1 MMNVFGPAS
10 LLDLVKG
17 LRSATDSNAYGTYI
31 ISSSF
36 FLLLSFHSF
45 TNLIRLSPLLLLDLI
60 VAKSIQDIK
69 DELKN
74 RDIAVKATALQKLT
88 YLQQLGHDMNWA
100 SFQIIEVMSQ
110 ERFGL
115 KRIGFLAAAQSFHE
129 KTDVI
134 VLTTALLKKEFSAKS
149 AYEIGLAVSTLA
161 SIATEDLSR
170 DLLSDVV
177 SMLTSSR
184 PYIRKKAT
192 LVLFKLYTKYPQGLR
207 LTFDHLKRRLSDDVA
222 SVISCAINVICELAR
237 KKPSNY
243 LSLAPELFTLMTSST
258 NNWMLIKIAKLMSAL
273 VQEEPRLA
281 RKLLEPLANIVQ
293 TTPAKSLM
301 YECISTLTFA
311 LQHTKKADGTD
322 AKNVP
327 AVVRLCTDRLREF
340 VRDPDQNLKYL
351 GLSGLV
357 QLMKSHPRVVA
368 EHRELVLQC
377 LTDEDVTIRL
387 RALELIAGMVTRR
400 NLEDIVKSLMTHL
413 EEADGHYQDEL
424 INKIIFICS
433 RDKYA
438 YLADFSWYVGVLA
451 KLAYIGGA
459 KNSATIA
466 GQLLDV
472 AVRVE
477 DVRPFAVQTL
487 LPFLGDPVLFQN
499 ARVSYKTSQES
510 SSNNADPAAAAASAS
525 ASSDGS
531 SVAAFSSA
539 RAGEGQVLYAA
550 AWTVGEYC
558 SIIPAK
564 LHGAVLDALLQP
576 TVAKLPPAVQ
586 AVYVQC
592 ALKVVSAAAQSA
604 SSAGTQEASERFL
617 ELATS
622 VVARLTPFSQSTD
635 VEVQERACLVQQL
648 LATLGVPYTPPPPSE
663 AALAAAATAAA
674 AKAESDLLSLMS
686 GGDAS
691 GAAAAAAA
699 PVTAATVANSL
710 PPLDFKLDRVTAV
723 LSNLF
728 SEALKP
734 VNPTAQS
741 RVPVPEGLNLDSW
754 INPAENV
761 PEVADKGFSYNYI
774 SFEDSFGM
782 SSAEEDD
789 EENVGSS
796 KKGRSR
802 RQEGGVG
809 NGADEEDDEWFSSM
823 QKKNKARDRELWGGD
838 DDEDDGKKKGK
849 KGKKGKG
856 DDDEKPKKNNGV
868 RDPFMLAK
876 DSSKGR
882 SGTQTSDID
891 VDSIPIKT
899 LSVDSLKPNALDV
912 SIFGDFGG
920 KKSKAGAADGKKKK
934 KKNVDDDDD
943 APAGGRSFKIVDDDD
958 MPEGAVVQTKSSS
971 VNKSFDALANVD
983 LTTPLGEDEVLQTR
997 THRGVRDPAALQS
1010 VGTKKGKGRARVL
1023 GTGDDDAPPA
1033 PAPEEKGGDK
1043 KKKKASKGDEKGDEK
1058 EGKKSKKSDEKAE
1071 KADDKEGKK
1080 AKKAEKAAPTPGV
1093 GDSAAAEP
1101 PFMLPLCLDKI
1112 IRLSYAVSGAS
1123 DGACTLYFRIEPKSA
1138 KKTVDYIDVSFADA
1152 SLVKDGGAAGADA
1165 GSFRLCKDLK
1175 VKEKDKKVAKKGSVT
1190 LNVADP
1196 LVSFTVGLKIS
1207 YLVTGAKTPATID
1220 GSALVRASSLLVPHA
1235 IDSASFQNVMT
1246 TEGKSFITKQGLVPL
1261 ITAGAPADGGVEATF
1276 TVILGI
1282 FRAVAVSRAPGSKQA
1297 LLYSKTL
1304 GTASAPST
1312 HIAGL
1317 LKADGGNFQVT
1328 IKSFIEGHADRILQE
1343 ITEAV
1348 SIASK
1353 QAEKDAKKSADKD
1366 DD

>member
-1 MMNVFGPAS
+1 
-10 LLDLVKG
+10 
-17 LRSATDSNAYGTYI
+17 
-31 ISSSF
+31 
-36 FLLLSFHSF
+36 LSIYSYN
-45 TNLIRLSPLLLLDLI
+45 T

-74 RDIAVKATALQKLT
+74 RDIGVKATALQKLT

-301 YECISTLTFA
+301 YECISTLTYA

-510 SSNNADPAAAAASAS
+510 STNNGDPATATATAPT
-525 ASSDGS
+525 DGS

-604 SSAGTQEASERFL
+604 SASGSQDTSDKFL

-686 GGDAS
+686 GGDAA
-691 GAAAAAAA
+691 GAASAAVAA
-699 PVTAATVANSL
+699 PVTAASVANSL

-741 RVPVPEGLNLDSW
+741 RVPVPEGLNLESW

-782 SSAEEDD
+782 STAEEDD
-789 EENVGSS
+789 EEAAGTS

-838 DDEDDGKKKGK
+838 DDEDDSKKKGK

-856 DDDEKPKKNNGV
+856 DDDERPKKGSGV

-876 DSSKGR
+876 DDKKGR
-882 SGTQTSDID
+882 SGTQSSDID

-920 KKSKAGAADGKKKK
+920 KKKTGSAVDGKKKK
-934 KKNVDDDDD
+934 KKAADDDDD

-958 MPEGAVVQTKSSS
+958 MPEGAVAQTKVSS

-1023 GTGDDDAPPA
+1023 GAGEDEPATAAPI
-1033 PAPEEKGGDK
+1033 PEEKK
-1043 KKKKASKGDEKGDEK
+1043 KKSKKSDEKGDEK
-1058 EGKKSKKSDEKAE
+1058 EGKKSKKSDEKGDE
-1071 KADDKEGKK
+1071 KEGKK
-1080 AKKAEKAAPTPGV
+1080 TKKAEKVAATPGV
-1093 GDSAAAEP
+1093 GDESAAEP
-1101 PFMLPLCLDKI
+1101 PCMLPLCLDKI

-1123 DGACTLYFRIEPKSA
+1123 NGGCTLFFRIEPKSA
-1138 KKTVDYIDVSFADA
+1138 KKTVDYIDVTFADP
-1152 SLVKDGGAAGADA
+1152 SLVKDGGSSGADS
-1165 GSFRLCKDLK
+1165 GSYRLCKDLK
-1175 VKEKDKKVAKKGSVT
+1175 VKEKDKKVAKKGTVT
-1190 LNVADP
+1190 LNVTDP
-1196 LVSFTVGLKIS
+1196 LVSFTVALKIS
-1207 YLVTGAKTPATID
+1207 YLVTGTKVPASID
-1220 GSALVRASSLLVPHA
+1220 GTAIIRASSLLVPHA
-1235 IDSASFQNVMT
+1235 IEKGAFQNIMVN
-1246 TEGKSFITKQGLVPL
+1246 EGKAFITKQGLVPL

-1276 TVILGI
+1276 AAIVGI
-1282 FRAVAVSRAPGSKQA
+1282 FRAFAVSRAAGSKQA

-1304 GTASAPST
+1304 GTASSPST

-1317 LKADGGNFQVT
+1317 LNVDGGNFQVT
-1328 IKSFIEGHADRILQE
+1328 IKSVIEGHAERILSE

-1348 SIASK
+1348 AIASK
-1353 QAEKDAKKSADKD
+1353 QAEKDAKKADKD
-1366 DD
+1366 DE

>member
-1 MMNVFGPAS
+1 
-10 LLDLVKG
+10 
-17 LRSATDSNAYGTYI
+17 
-31 ISSSF
+31 
-36 FLLLSFHSF
+36 
-45 TNLIRLSPLLLLDLI
+45 
-60 VAKSIQDIK
+60 
-69 DELKN
+69 
-74 RDIAVKATALQKLT
+74 
-88 YLQQLGHDMNWA
+88 
-100 SFQIIEVMSQ
+100 MSQ

-510 SSNNADPAAAAASAS
+510 SSNNADPAAAASTT
-525 ASSDGS
+525 SDGS

-604 SSAGTQEASERFL
+604 SSSGSQEASERFL

-686 GGDAS
+686 GGDAA
-691 GAAAAAAA
+691 GAASAVAA

-741 RVPVPEGLNLDSW
+741 RVPVPEGLNLDAW

-782 SSAEEDD
+782 STAEDDD
-789 EENVGSS
+789 EENAGTSSS

-838 DDEDDGKKKGK
+838 DDEKPSKKSS
-849 KGKKGKG
+849 
-856 DDDEKPKKNNGV
+856 GV

-920 KKSKAGAADGKKKK
+920 KKAKAGAADGKKKK
-934 KKNVDDDDD
+934 KKAADDDND
-943 APAGGRSFKIVDDDD
+943 APAGGRSFKIVDDED
-958 MPEGAVVQTKSSS
+958 MPEGAVSQTKTSSI
-971 VNKSFDALANVD
+971 NKSFDALANVD

-1023 GTGDDDAPPA
+1023 GTGDDDAPPSA

-1043 KKKKASKGDEKGDEK
+1043 KKKKTAKGDEKADEK
-1058 EGKKSKKSDEKAE
+1058 EGKKSKKGEEKASDE
-1071 KADDKEGKK
+1071 KEGKK

-1123 DGACTLYFRIEPKSA
+1123 DGGCTLFFRIEPKSA

-1152 SLVKDGGAAGADA
+1152 SIVKDGGAAGAEA

-1175 VKEKDKKVAKKGSVT
+1175 VKEKDKKVAKKGTVT
-1190 LNVADP
+1190 LNVLDP
-1196 LVSFTVGLKIS
+1196 LVSFSVALKIS
-1207 YLVTGAKTPATID
+1207 YLVTGTKSAATID
-1220 GSALVRASSLLVPHA
+1220 ATALVRASSLLVPHA
-1235 IDSASFQNVMT
+1235 IDSASFQTLMT
-1246 TEGKSFITKQGLVPL
+1246 TEGKAFITKQGLVPL

-1276 TVILGI
+1276 AAILGI

-1304 GTASAPST
+1304 GTSSAPSA

-1328 IKSFIEGHADRILQE
+1328 IKSFIEGHAERILQE

-1348 SIASK
+1348 AIASK